1 MTDRSIITKL
11 EKEQAQLEN
20 IILQA
25 EKSLSHAPEGSVLVT
40 RYKKGVQYFYRSNP
54 KDRNGIYMPKSDQK
68 RAIDLI
74 QKSYDMKVLTAAKE
88 QWKVLDSFLRKYN
101 PNAVMNVFKNE
112 NILRQIQL
120 NPYELPDEQF
130 VKVWQATEYEQKP
143 FQENMPVHYT
153 VKKERVRSKSEVIIA
168 NSLFHAHLPYKY
180 ECPLMLGNQ
189 VIHPDFVILR
199 MRDRKE
205 IYWEHLGMMDD
216 TEYRNHALQR
226 IRMYEANG
234 IFPGDRLILTF
245 ETYRMPLNAV
255 YVEAVISHY
264 FG

>member
-1 MTDRSIITKL
+1 
-11 EKEQAQLEN
+11 
-20 IILQA
+20 
-25 EKSLSHAPEGSVLVT
+25 
-40 RYKKGVQYFYRSNP
+40 
-54 KDRNGIYMPKSDQK
+54 
-68 RAIDLI
+68 
-74 QKSYDMKVLTAAKE
+74 MKVLTAAKE

-112 NILRQIQL
+112 SVLRQIQL
-120 NPYELPDEQF
+120 NPYELPDKQF
-130 VKVWQATEYEQKP
+130 VKVWQAAEYEQKP

-168 NSLFHAHLPYKY
+168 NSLFHAKLPYKY

-255 YVEAVISHY
+255 YVEDVISHY